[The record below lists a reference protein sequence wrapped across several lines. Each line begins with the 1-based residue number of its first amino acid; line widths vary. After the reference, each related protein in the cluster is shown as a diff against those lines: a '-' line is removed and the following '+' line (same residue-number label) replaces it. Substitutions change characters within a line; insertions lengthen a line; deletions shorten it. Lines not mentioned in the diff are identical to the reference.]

1 MARHDD
7 KAERLLM
14 NLGTT
19 MRTFRKLR
27 RKYVKRYGK
36 RTFRRIDRYLAR
48 QSLIPNQPV
57 LDPALFPWIADFHTR
72 WRVIREELDMVLLHP
87 EALPRFQDIS
97 RDQKHISR
105 GDQWKV
111 FVFCGFGHRS
121 EVNCQRCPQTA
132 DLLDHVPG
140 IQNAFFSILAPGKH
154 IPSHHG
160 ITKGLVRCHLGLIV
174 PENREACTMSVGGV
188 RCSWEE
194 GQALF
199 FDDTYPHM
207 VHNNTNEERVVL
219 LFDFQRPMT
228 RPGRIVS
235 QSLLQLLRRTAF
247 VQDAYRNQTTWEQR
261 PLNGGF

>member
-1 MARHDD
+1 MVRHDD
-7 KAERLLM
+7 EAGRLLM
-14 NLGTT
+14 SLGAT
-19 MRTFRKLR
+19 MRTFRTLR

-36 RTFRRIDRYLAR
+36 RAFRRIDRYLAR
-48 QSLIPNQPV
+48 QSLIPNQPI

-72 WRVIREELDMVLLHP
+72 WRVIREELDMVLHHR

-97 RDQKHISR
+97 PDQKRISPD
-105 GDQWKV
+105 DQWKV
-111 FVFCGFGHRS
+111 FVFCGFGYRS

-132 DLLDHVPG
+132 NLLDHIPG
-140 IQNAFFSILAPGKH
+140 LQNAFFSILAPGKH

-174 PENREACTMSVGGV
+174 PENREACIMRIGDV

-194 GQALF
+194 GQAIF

-207 VHNNTNEERVVL
+207 VYNNTNEVRVVL

-228 RPGRIVS
+228 RQGRIVS
-235 QSLLQLLRRTAF
+235 QSLLQLLRGTAY
-247 VQDAYRNQTTWEQR
+247 VRDAYRNQINWEQR
-261 PLNGGF
+261 FLNGDF